1 MKDYKKRKDTLSNKE
16 QDVFKDMRIV
26 QEMYARGFDF
36 MPLDIYR
43 AHPNRFQ
50 IIDGKLMP
58 AINSIDGLGDNAAI
72 YISEAAKERTIPLK
86 G

>member
-1 MKDYKKRKDTLSNKE
+1 
-16 QDVFKDMRIV
+16 
-26 QEMYARGFDF
+26 
-36 MPLDIYR
+36 MPEALFHALDIYR

-72 YISEAAKERTIPLK
+72 YISEAAKDGPIPLK
-86 G
+86 GRFQGENSCIREQP

>member
-43 AHPNRFQ
+43 AHPNRFHLYGT
-50 IIDGKLMP
+50 II
-58 AINSIDGLGDNAAI
+58 
-72 YISEAAKERTIPLK
+72 EC
-86 G
+86 

>member
-43 AHPNRFQ
+43 AHLTVSR
-50 IIDGKLMP
+50 
-58 AINSIDGLGDNAAI
+58 
-72 YISEAAKERTIPLK
+72 
-86 G
+86 

>member
-1 MKDYKKRKDTLSNKE
+1 
-16 QDVFKDMRIV
+16 
-26 QEMYARGFDF
+26 

-43 AHPNRFQ
+43 AHHNRFQ

-72 YISEAAKERTIPLK
+72 YIDVYKRQSVERPNTP
-86 G
+86 